1 MTSKPLTSKQEKF
14 AQCVASGMTQA
25 DAYRNSFD
33 VRPTTKSESIIEKA
47 SFLMAQV
54 NIKSRVAELRLP
66 IVEKVGITL
75 ENHIARLQE
84 LSDKAEAA
92 GQYSAA
98 IKAEES
104 RGKACGLYVE
114 RLQHSGTGEGG
125 AIKHTM
131 TVNLVKAK
139 CMSS

>member
-1 MTSKPLTSKQEKF
+1 MIKPLTPKKEKF
-14 AQCVASGMTQA
+14 AQGIASGMNQS
-25 DAYRNSFD
+25 DAYRSAYV
-33 VRPTTKSESIIEKA
+33 VRPGTRPESVNVAACK
-47 SFLMAQV
+47 LMSDA
-54 NIKSRVAELRLP
+54 NISQRVEELRAP
-66 IVEKVGITL
+66 IVAKVGITL

-84 LSDKAEAA
+84 LSTKAEEA

-114 RLQHSGTGEGG
+114 KVQVSGTGEGG

-131 TVNLVKAK
+131 TVNLIKPK
-139 CMSS
+139 